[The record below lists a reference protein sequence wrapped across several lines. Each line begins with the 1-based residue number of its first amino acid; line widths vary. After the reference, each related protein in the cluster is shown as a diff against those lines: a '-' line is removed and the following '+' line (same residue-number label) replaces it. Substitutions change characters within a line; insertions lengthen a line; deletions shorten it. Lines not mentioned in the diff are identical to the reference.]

1 MSKFRRRDMKYV
13 RIGVMIILGSILLS
27 IGINLF
33 LTPYK
38 VLDGGIIGIGLILH
52 YLLGLKAG
60 LMVIFLSIPV
70 FLIAWIYYR
79 QYFYNSLHGML
90 VSSFF
95 IDLLKPLSGVIH
107 LAPYTSS
114 LIGGIFVG
122 LGIGLMLRIGTSTG
136 GTDLLAQFLF
146 EKTGINVGILIF
158 LIDSIVILLGGL
170 LISGDTFLLSCITIL
185 AVGLTTTFISTKSS
199 HST

>member
-1 MSKFRRRDMKYV
+1 MKYV
-13 RIGVMIILGSILLS
+13 RIGVMISIGSIFLS

-60 LMVIFLSIPV
+60 LMIIFLSIPI
-70 FLIAWIYYR
+70 FFIAWIYYR
-79 QYFYNSLHGML
+79 KYFYNSLHGML
-90 VSSFF
+90 ISSFF
-95 IDLLKPLSGVIH
+95 IDLMKPFSGIIH
-107 LAPYTSS
+107 LAPLISS
-114 LIGGIFVG
+114 IIGGILVG
-122 LGIGLMLRIGTSTG
+122 LRIGLMLRIGTSTG

-158 LIDSIVILLGGL
+158 FIDAVVILLGGL
-170 LISGDTFLLSCITIL
+170 LISGETFLLSCVTIL
-185 AVGLTTTFISTKSS
+185 AVG
-199 HST
+199 

>member
-1 MSKFRRRDMKYV
+1 MKYV

>member
-1 MSKFRRRDMKYV
+1 MKYV
-13 RIGVMIILGSILLS
+13 RIGIMIILGSILLS

-95 IDLLKPLSGVIH
+95 IDLLKPISGIIH
-107 LAPYTSS
+107 LAPYISS
-114 LIGGIFVG
+114 LVGGIFVG

-170 LISGDTFLLSCITIL
+170 LISGETFLLSCITII

-199 HST
+199 YST

>member
-1 MSKFRRRDMKYV
+1 MKYV
-13 RIGVMIILGSILLS
+13 RIGVMISIGSIFLS

-33 LTPYK
+33 LTPYR

-60 LMVIFLSIPV
+60 LMIIFLSIPI
-70 FLIAWIYYR
+70 FFIAWIYYR
-79 QYFYNSLHGML
+79 KYFYNSLHGML
-90 VSSFF
+90 ISSFF
-95 IDLLKPLSGVIH
+95 IDLMKPFSGIIH
-107 LAPYTSS
+107 LAPLISS
-114 LIGGIFVG
+114 IIGGILVG

-158 LIDSIVILLGGL
+158 FIDAVVILLGGL
-170 LISGDTFLLSCITIL
+170 LISGETFLLSCVTIL
-185 AVGLTTTFISTKSS
+185 AVGLTTTFISSKSS
-199 HST
+199 HPV

>member
-1 MSKFRRRDMKYV
+1 MKYV
-13 RIGVMIILGSILLS
+13 RIGVMISIGSIFLS

-60 LMVIFLSIPV
+60 LMIIFLSIPI
-70 FLIAWIYYR
+70 FFIAWIYYR
-79 QYFYNSLHGML
+79 KYFYNSLHGML
-90 VSSFF
+90 ISSFF
-95 IDLLKPLSGVIH
+95 IDLMKPFSGIIH
-107 LAPYTSS
+107 LAPLISS
-114 LIGGIFVG
+114 IIGGILVG
-122 LGIGLMLRIGTSTG
+122 LRIGLMLRIGTSTG

-158 LIDSIVILLGGL
+158 FIDAVVILLGGL
-170 LISGDTFLLSCITIL
+170 LISGETFLLSCVTIL
-185 AVGLTTTFISTKSS
+185 AVGLTTTFISSKSS
-199 HST
+199 HPV

>member
-1 MSKFRRRDMKYV
+1 MKYV
-13 RIGVMIILGSILLS
+13 RIGVMISIGSILLS

-60 LMVIFLSIPV
+60 LMIILLSIPI
-70 FLIAWIYYR
+70 FFIAWIYYR
-79 QYFYNSLHGML
+79 KYFYNSLHGML
-90 VSSFF
+90 ISSFF
-95 IDLLKPLSGVIH
+95 IDLMKPFSGVIH
-107 LAPYTSS
+107 LAPLISS
-114 LIGGIFVG
+114 IIGGILVG

-158 LIDSIVILLGGL
+158 IIDAIVILVGGL
-170 LISGDTFLLSCITIL
+170 LISSETFLLSCVTIL
-185 AVGLTTTFISTKSS
+185 AVGLTTTFISSKTK
-199 HST
+199 HSV

>member
-1 MSKFRRRDMKYV
+1 MKYV

-107 LAPYTSS
+107 LAPCISS

-158 LIDSIVILLGGL
+158 FIDSIVILLGGL
-170 LISGDTFLLSCITIL
+170 LISKETFLLSCITIL

>member
-1 MSKFRRRDMKYV
+1 MKYV
-13 RIGVMIILGSILLS
+13 RIGVMISIGSIILS

-60 LMVIFLSIPV
+60 LMIIFLSIPI
-70 FLIAWIYYR
+70 FFIAWIYYR
-79 QYFYNSLHGML
+79 KYFYNSLHGML
-90 VSSFF
+90 ISSFF
-95 IDLLKPLSGVIH
+95 IDLMKPFSGIIH
-107 LAPYTSS
+107 LAPLISS
-114 LIGGIFVG
+114 IIGGILVG

-158 LIDSIVILLGGL
+158 FIDAVVILLGGL
-170 LISGDTFLLSCITIL
+170 LISGETFLLSCVTIL
-185 AVGLTTTFISTKSS
+185 AVGLTTTFISSKSS
-199 HST
+199 HPV

>member
-1 MSKFRRRDMKYV
+1 MKYV
-13 RIGVMIILGSILLS
+13 KIGVMISIGSILLS
-27 IGINLF
+27 IGINIF

-60 LMVIFLSIPV
+60 LMIIFLSIPI
-70 FLIAWIYYR
+70 FFIAWIYYR
-79 QYFYNSLHGML
+79 KYFYNSLHGML

-95 IDLLKPLSGVIH
+95 IDLMKPFSGVIH
-107 LAPYTSS
+107 LAPIISS
-114 LIGGIFVG
+114 LIGGILVG

-158 LIDSIVILLGGL
+158 FIDAVVILLGGL
-170 LISGDTFLLSCITIL
+170 LISSETFLLSCVTIL
-185 AVGLTTTFISTKSS
+185 AVGLTTTFISSKSS
-199 HST
+199 HPV